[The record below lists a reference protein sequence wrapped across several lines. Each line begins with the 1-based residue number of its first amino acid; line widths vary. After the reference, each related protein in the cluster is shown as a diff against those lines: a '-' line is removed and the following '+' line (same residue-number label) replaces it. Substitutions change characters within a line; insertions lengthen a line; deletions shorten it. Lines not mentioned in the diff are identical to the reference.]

1 MGFGVWGLGHLDYG
15 VDFSVWG
22 YMIQDL
28 GRSDVVFQ
36 DLGFQDLEI
45 CLRAQGFI
53 VPYIMGFSGFCRA

>member
-1 MGFGVWGLGHLDYG
+1 
-15 VDFSVWG
+15 
-22 YMIQDL
+22 MIQDL